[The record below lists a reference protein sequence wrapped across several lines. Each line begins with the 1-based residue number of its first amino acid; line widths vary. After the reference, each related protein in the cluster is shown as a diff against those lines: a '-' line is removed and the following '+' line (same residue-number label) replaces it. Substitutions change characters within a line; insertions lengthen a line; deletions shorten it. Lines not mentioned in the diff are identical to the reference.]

1 MEKYYEINRGTLALI
16 PIDEKTT
23 KVIELEDSFF
33 VSCTTKKIVDN
44 SCRMFGSSYNGR
56 SDGAKTLLGGNY
68 KAPIIIS
75 ESNSIILFPTA
86 SPKSEKCCWISLN
99 NIINYQK
106 KDNKTLI
113 NFNNNIQL
121 ELETSYFIIENQYYK
136 ATMLESK
143 LRKLS
148 LK

>member
-1 MEKYYEINRGTLALI
+1 MEKEYEINGGTLALI
-16 PIDEKTT
+16 PIDETTT
-23 KVIELEDSFF
+23 KVIEIGDSFL
-33 VSCTTKKIVDN
+33 VSCAPKKIVDN

-75 ESNSIILFPTA
+75 EANSIIIFPTT
-86 SPKSEKCCWISLN
+86 SPKSDKCCWLSLN

-106 KDNKTLI
+106 KDNKTII
-113 NFNNNIQL
+113 NFNNNTQL
-121 ELETSYFIIENQYYK
+121 ELDISYFIIENQYYK

-148 LK
+148 TK